1 MRQPFFEDLMTA
13 MYPSGLLHTFGVNG
27 KISGSVGAVGE
38 MQEVLPLL
46 HSPRGCGFHYRYSA
60 RRRHQPFYSVLT
72 SNLEERD
79 IICGGEEKL
88 RQAIRDAWSRYR
100 PGLIM
105 VIPSPISDILNED
118 VRSVCAELRREGI
131 SVVGVQSEL
140 FSHRDKNYTRN
151 RLKELAHQVHHRR
164 QPAGDGAKGLR
175 ASPRRS
181 TPWWSR

>member
-72 SNLEERD
+72 SNL
-79 IICGGEEKL
+79 GSGTSS
-88 RQAIRDAWSRYR
+88 A
-100 PGLIM
+100 
-105 VIPSPISDILNED
+105 
-118 VRSVCAELRREGI
+118 
-131 SVVGVQSEL
+131 
-140 FSHRDKNYTRN
+140 
-151 RLKELAHQVHHRR
+151 
-164 QPAGDGAKGLR
+164 AG
-175 ASPRRS
+175 RRS
-181 TPWWSR
+181 SARPYGTPGAATAPGSSW